1 MKKVLNVMIFGFLIL
16 MLTSCTQLNTYVE
29 NIRPVAYA
37 PALTDSEAAFVE
49 MIPDLKKAGISVV
62 NSGNFG
68 GEFETRR
75 GSGVVV
81 KKESGV
87 LGTTYYA
94 ITTQWVVEASLTL
107 TVHVTPTDSVTAIVL
122 NSKIDYAYDEDI
134 ALIRFTTSID
144 LGVVELNRID
154 AERSLDNLTIFSI
167 GTPISNGYFNY
178 VSNPAIIMGVY
189 GNRIVHGTNLN
200 IGTLGSPLYLKATCE
215 LIGINVKYSQTSGGR
230 PEVLLNDAIHINR
243 VIDLVEGYLS

>member
-1 MKKVLNVMIFGFLIL
+1 MKRVLNLMFFGFLIL
-16 MLTSCTQLNTYVE
+16 ILSSCAQLNTYVE

-37 PALTDSEAAFVE
+37 PALTESEAAFVE
-49 MIPDLKKAGISVV
+49 MIPDLKKAGIAVV

-81 KKESGV
+81 KKEEGV

-107 TVHVTPTDSVTAIVL
+107 TVHVTPTESVTAIVM
-122 NSKIDYAYDEDI
+122 NAKVDYAADEDI
-134 ALIRFTTSID
+134 ALIRFTTSVD
-144 LGVVELNRID
+144 LGVVELVRID
-154 AERSLDNLTIFSI
+154 EERSLDNLTIFSI

-189 GNRIVHGTNLN
+189 ENRIVHGTNLN
-200 IGTLGSPLYLKATCE
+200 VGTLGSPLYLKSTGE
-215 LIGINVKYSQTSGGR
+215 LIGINVKYSLTSSGR
-230 PEVLLNDAIHINR
+230 PEVLLNDAIHINK
-243 VIDLVEGYLS
+243 VIDLVEGYLV